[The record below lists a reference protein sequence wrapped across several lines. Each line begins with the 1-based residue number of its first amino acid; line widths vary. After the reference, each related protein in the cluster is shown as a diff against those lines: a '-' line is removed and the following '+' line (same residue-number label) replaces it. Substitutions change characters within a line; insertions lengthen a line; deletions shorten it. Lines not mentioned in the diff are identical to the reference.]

1 MPDSAR
7 PTAVLFVCL
16 GNICRSPLAKAVFA
30 HQAAARLG
38 PAFPSRLRIDSC
50 GTGHWHV
57 GGPADPR
64 TIAVARRHAIP
75 LDHVARQLDPAVD
88 FPDPASPKHSGFDWL
103 IAMDRDNR
111 DHLLHAGAPP
121 HAVRLMR
128 SFDPALAGEPEHRL
142 DVPDPYLGGP
152 EGFDRVLDMLQSSC
166 AGLLTHILSH
176 PEPRTRV
183 PPRTDA
189 HP

>member
-1 MPDSAR
+1 MSDSAR

-38 PAFPSRLRIDSC
+38 PALPTRLRIDSC

-64 TIAVARRHAIP
+64 TIAVASRHAIP
-75 LDHVARQLDPAVD
+75 LDHVARQLDPATD
-88 FPDPASPKHSGFDWL
+88 FPLPGGFDWL

-111 DHLLHAGAPP
+111 DNLLHAGAPP

-152 EGFDRVLDMLQSSC
+152 EGFDRVLAMLQTSC
-166 AGLLTHILSH
+166 AGLLAHILSH
-176 PEPRTRV
+176 PLPASHTNAHPRTTTR
-183 PPRTDA
+183 P
-189 HP
+189 